1 MGRFL
6 KSFPRPC
13 LTYANVVATLALF
26 LAIGGTSYAALTING
41 SQIQNRTIGGQK
53 LKFHTV
59 GAAEIDGQGVTVS
72 EADRV
77 AQLVVS
83 KANRRP
89 PRHGSIDGA
98 AGFRPNDVI
107 ADTDT
112 EILLSVG
119 QTAPVFQAGPFTITA
134 GCVEP
139 GDGALH
145 IQIYATSN
153 EDGWYAEDLDVSTG
167 GSEFGPWA
175 AGQTI
180 TIYDNNFNETGG
192 FLEPLAGGL
201 PLVGPDGS
209 VVTIYGTIATNLTAA
224 CSLSLYAVQ

>member
-83 KANRRP
+83 KANRSP

-139 GDGALH
+139 GDGSIY
-145 IQIYATSN
+145 IQIYATSS
-153 EDGWYAEDLDVSTG
+153 DAGWYAEQQG
-167 GSEFGPWA
+167 GSSPGTEVGPWA

-180 TIYDNNFNETGG
+180 TIFNSNWPEAGG
-192 FLEPLAGGL
+192 ILFTLPGGL
-201 PLVGPDGS
+201 PLLSADGS
-209 VVTIYGTIATNLTAA
+209 LVTLDGAFGTNLEAP
-224 CSLSLYAVQ
+224 CSLSLYAIQ